1 MKQLA
6 FIWDMDGTLVDSYP
20 AIVPAAGE
28 TLAAFGAELGAL
40 SAPCWSASPGSG
52 AWTKAP

>member
-20 AIVPAAGE
+20 AI
-28 TLAAFGAELGAL
+28 
-40 SAPCWSASPGSG
+40 APPPGRRFWPSG
-52 AWTKAP
+52 WTCRSGRSTGR